1 MTGRPAAERA
11 ASRTRPPG
19 LRARL
24 RSWTESA
31 RFRYAILGLIF
42 FNAVTLGLETAP
54 GIVAATGGL
63 LQTVDDVVLTIFVV
77 ELAIRIY
84 AHGPAFFR
92 DPWGVFDFVV
102 VGIALAPASESLSAL
117 RALRVLRAF
126 RLVSAIPRLRRV
138 VEALLRAVPGIGAVG
153 ALLILVFYVFAVI
166 ATKLYGATFPDW
178 FGTVGRS
185 MFSLFQIMTLE
196 SWSMGI
202 VRPVMATHVHAWAF
216 FVPFIIVSSFTVLNL
231 FIAIIVDSMQTL
243 HTSERERTVTDVTRV
258 VDADAEM
265 LAAEIARLRGEISAL
280 RADLD
285 ARGR

>member
-1 MTGRPAAERA
+1 MTGGPAAERA
-11 ASRTRPPG
+11 ASGSRPRG

-24 RSWTESA
+24 RGWTESA

-63 LQTVDDVVLTIFVV
+63 LQTVDDAVLTIFVL
-77 ELAIRIY
+77 ELAVRIY

-202 VRPVMATHVHAWAF
+202 VRPVMVEFPHAWAF
-216 FVPFIIVSSFTVLNL
+216 FVPFILVTSFAVINL
-231 FIAIIVDSMQTL
+231 FIGVIVDAMQTQHAEEARHVEARMDEDTASL
-243 HTSERERTVTDVTRV
+243 RREMAGLR
-258 VDADAEM
+258 E
-265 LAAEIARLRGEISAL
+265 EIAGLRRSLQGS
-280 RADLD
+280 
-285 ARGR
+285 G